1 MTKKSISRLLQ
12 ASLMCCLAVLFTA
25 CEDFGMESNPTPSY
39 ISFNSK
45 AVTLNIEQ
53 TVTYKAIVAGT
64 AVVIYSSSN
73 EAVAT
78 VDQAGKVTAVSEGTA
93 TITALVTGYDAA
105 GRKIYTPEEKS
116 YTVTVVDP
124 VESLTL
130 DQTALSVGIGATK
143 TITATVNPAGYT
155 VMWTSSDES
164 VAIVENGVVTGVA
177 EGTATITAKAGGKVK
192 TCAVTVSAAWAA
204 NEYNEGSWDSTNK
217 KVVFTKQT
225 AASVTALTN
234 SVTSW
239 SGWYTVSGDV
249 TITGDVG
256 LTADTHL
263 ILQDGAKL
271 TITGKLD
278 GYAAALA
285 RNLYIYGQEKGDG
298 KLIVEN
304 NSGTAIQIG
313 DKAGSGKDIEI
324 HGGEITAKATGVS
337 GPGIYSRCIRV
348 YGGKLTAES
357 KAYMGIQFGMYGEA
371 NNFDVYGGEVVATSN
386 ATSSSDA
393 RYGITSVDGSA
404 TQILK
409 VYGGKV
415 TATGNGK
422 GISDDYGSGIGCY
435 VWSATSGIKF
445 YFSDDGTTWGNGF
458 NYGIANSVGFGN
470 DNPDTQKRYAKAE

>member
-1 MTKKSISRLLQ
+1 MRTNFLTRLLQ

-25 CEDFGMESNPTPSY
+25 CEEFGMESNPTPSY

-105 GRKIYTPEEKS
+105 GRKIYTPEERS

-192 TCAVTVSAAWAA
+192 TCAVTVSAVWAA
-204 NEYNEGSWDSTNK
+204 NEYNEASWDSGDK
-217 KVVFTKQT
+217 KVIFTKKT
-225 AASVTALTN
+225 AASVTAVTN
-234 SVTSW
+234 SDTDVPW
-239 SGWYTVSGDV
+239 GDGWYTVSGNV
-249 TITGDVG
+249 TSTGNVKLG
-256 LTADTHL
+256 ANTHL

-271 TITGKLD
+271 TINGRILGSNK
-278 GYAAALA
+278 
-285 RNLYIYGQEKGDG
+285 NLSIYGQANQTGQ
-298 KLIVEN
+298 LVVNYSN
-304 NSGTAIQIG
+304 NDAIRSI
-313 DKAGSGKDIEI
+313 ITLEV
-324 HGGEITAKATGVS
+324 HGCQVT
-337 GPGIYSRCIRV
+337 
-348 YGGKLTAES
+348 
-357 KAYMGIQFGMYGEA
+357 
-371 NNFDVYGGEVVATSN
+371 
-386 ATSSSDA
+386 ATSSSSGCGGFD
-393 RYGITSVDGSA
+393 GIVTFN
-404 TQILK
+404 
-409 VYGGKV
+409 VYGGSV
-415 TATGNGK
+415 DAESTGTNGNGIYLDYNGSMNIYGGDVKAIGK
-422 GISDDYGSGIGCY
+422 GSSRQGITGSSSTVTVYGGTLWAENADNKALLSTVTLAKGASFTGKIE
-435 VWSATSGIKF
+435 TSG
-445 YFSDDGTTWGNGF
+445 DGSSWTDWTTSGTPSTK
-458 NYGIANSVGFGN
+458 YVRVG
-470 DNPDTQKRYAKAE
+470 Y

>member
-1 MTKKSISRLLQ
+1 MRTNFLTRLLQ

-25 CEDFGMESNPTPSY
+25 CEEFGMESNPTPSY

-164 VAIVENGVVTGVA
+164 VATVENGVVTGVA

-204 NEYNEGSWDSTNK
+204 NEYNEASWDSGDK
-217 KVVFTKQT
+217 KVIFTKKT
-225 AASVTALTN
+225 AASVTAVTN
-234 SVTSW
+234 SDTDVTW
-239 SGWYTVSGDV
+239 GDGWYTVSGNV
-249 TITGDVG
+249 TITGNVG

-271 TITGKLD
+271 TINGRILGSNK
-278 GYAAALA
+278 
-285 RNLYIYGQEKGDG
+285 NLSIYGQANQTGQ
-298 KLIVEN
+298 LVVNYSN
-304 NSGTAIQIG
+304 NDAIRSI
-313 DKAGSGKDIEI
+313 ITLEV
-324 HGGEITAKATGVS
+324 HGCQVT
-337 GPGIYSRCIRV
+337 
-348 YGGKLTAES
+348 
-357 KAYMGIQFGMYGEA
+357 
-371 NNFDVYGGEVVATSN
+371 
-386 ATSSSDA
+386 ATSSSSGCGGFD
-393 RYGITSVDGSA
+393 GIVTFN
-404 TQILK
+404 
-409 VYGGKV
+409 VYGGSV
-415 TATGNGK
+415 DAESTGTNGNGIYLAYNGSMNIYGGDVKAIGK
-422 GISDDYGSGIGCY
+422 GSSRQGITGSSSTVTVYGGTLWAENADNKALLSTVTLAKGASFTGKIE
-435 VWSATSGIKF
+435 TSG
-445 YFSDDGTTWGNGF
+445 DGSSWTDWTTSGTPSTK
-458 NYGIANSVGFGN
+458 YVRVG
-470 DNPDTQKRYAKAE
+470 Y

>member
-1 MTKKSISRLLQ
+1 MTKKSILRLLQ

-25 CEDFGMESNPTPSY
+25 CEDFATEDNPTPSY

-204 NEYNEGSWDSTNK
+204 NEYNEASWDSTNE

-225 AASVTALTN
+225 AASVTAMTN
-234 SVTSW
+234 TTTSW
-239 SGWYTVSGDV
+239 SGWYTVSGNV

-271 TITGKLD
+271 TINGKINAY
-278 GYAAALA
+278 YAAMG

-298 KLIVEN
+298 KLNVTNSSGAAIETGYSFTTGKIV
-304 NSGTAIQIG
+304 
-313 DKAGSGKDIEI
+313 EI
-324 HGGEITAKATGVS
+324 HGGEITVKATGDY
-337 GPGIYSRCIRV
+337 GPGIYSSGINV

-357 KAYMGIQFGMYGEA
+357 KATMGILFGKDGGG
-371 NNFDVYGGEVVATSN
+371 NNFKVYGGEVYATSLKTTGTGN
-386 ATSSSDA
+386 P
-393 RYGITSVDGSA
+393 YGISGTDTANDV
-404 TQILK
+404 LM

-415 TATGNGK
+415 NGTGGTGGQGFK
-422 GISDDYGSGIGCY
+422 CKL
-435 VWSATSGIKF
+435 WSATTGIKF
-445 YFSDDGTTWGNGF
+445 YFSDNGTTWGSGLS
-458 NYGIANSVGFGN
+458 YGIAASAL
-470 DNPDTQKRYAKAE
+470 DNRYAKAE